1 MGCRAQPAATGGTE
15 MGFLE
20 WLQNTPVAIF
30 VAETLWAY
38 PLLETL
44 HTLGMAMLLGTLG
57 LINLRVLGYKRALSL
72 LGTRDLLPVA
82 WIGFTV
88 NAASGLLLFTSDAVS
103 FFSSNTFRVKITLI
117 VLAGINAAILSRR
130 IYATAGESYTE
141 VASTRWIAG
150 SSLVFWVVAVI
161 CGRIYAYYPYYSF

>member
-1 MGCRAQPAATGGTE
+1 MN
-15 MGFLE
+15 FLY

-30 VAETLWAY
+30 VAEVLWAY

-57 LINLRVLGYKRALSL
+57 LINLRILGYKAALSL
-72 LGTRDLLPVA
+72 IGTRDLLPVA

-88 NAASGLLLFTSDAVS
+88 NAASGLLLFTSDAAT
-103 FFSSNTFRVKITLI
+103 FFVSNTFRVKILLI
-117 VLAGINAAILSRR
+117 ILAGINAAILSRR
-130 IYATAGESYTE
+130 IYGADLQVDSVSAGGDATN
-141 VASTRWIAG
+141 RLLAG

>member
-1 MGCRAQPAATGGTE
+1 MN
-15 MGFLE
+15 FLD

-57 LINLRVLGYKRALSL
+57 LINLRVLGYKPALSL
-72 LGTRDLLPVA
+72 PGTEDLLPVA

-88 NAASGLLLFTSDAVS
+88 NAASGLLLFTSDAVN

-117 VLAGINAAILSRR
+117 ILAGINAAVLSRK
-130 IYATAGESYTE
+130 IYAHGGAAVAAGEG
-141 VASTRWIAG
+141 AG
-150 SSLVFWVVAVI
+150 AVRLLAASSLVFWVVAVI
-161 CGRIYAYYPYYSF
+161 CGRIYAYYPFYSN

>member
-1 MGCRAQPAATGGTE
+1 MN
-15 MGFLE
+15 FLE

-57 LINLRVLGYKRALSL
+57 LINLRVLGYKAALSIV
-72 LGTRDLLPVA
+72 GTRDLLPVA

-88 NAASGLLLFTSDAVS
+88 NAASGLLLFTSDAVN
-103 FFSSNTFRVKITLI
+103 FFASNTFKLKITLI
-117 VLAGINAAILSRR
+117 VIAGINAAILSRR
-130 IYATAGESYTE
+130 LFGDVGSE
-141 VASTRWIAG
+141 VAVTQTDATMKTLAA
-150 SSLVFWVVAVI
+150 SSLAFWVIAVI
-161 CGRIYAYYPYYSF
+161 CGRIYAYYPFYSY

>member
-1 MGCRAQPAATGGTE
+1 MN
-15 MGFLE
+15 FLD

-57 LINLRVLGYKRALSL
+57 LINLRVLGYKPALSL
-72 LGTRDLLPVA
+72 FGTQDLLPVA

-88 NAASGLLLFTSDAVS
+88 NAASGLLLFTSDAVN
-103 FFSSNTFRVKITLI
+103 FFASNTFKVKILLI
-117 VLAGINAAILSRR
+117 ILAGINAAILSRR
-130 IYATAGESYTE
+130 IYAEGAAEIDAGNGAGSM
-141 VASTRWIAG
+141 RLLAG

-161 CGRIYAYYPYYSF
+161 CGRIYAYYPFYSY

>member
-1 MGCRAQPAATGGTE
+1 MN
-15 MGFLE
+15 FLD

-57 LINLRVLGYKRALSL
+57 LINLRVLGYKSALSL
-72 LGTRDLLPVA
+72 FGTRDLLPVA
-82 WIGFTV
+82 WIGFTI
-88 NAASGLLLFTSDAVS
+88 NAASGLLLFTSDAVT
-103 FFSSNTFRVKITLI
+103 FFASNTFRVKMVLI
-117 VLAGINAAILSRR
+117 LLAGINAALLSRR
-130 IYATAGESYTE
+130 IYGDGGADIAIGNGGATIKAL
-141 VASTRWIAG
+141 AG

-161 CGRIYAYYPYYSF
+161 CGRIYAYYPFYSF

>member
-1 MGCRAQPAATGGTE
+1 MN
-15 MGFLE
+15 FLG

-44 HTLGMAMLLGTLG
+44 HTLGMAMLLGSLG
-57 LINLRVLGYKRALSL
+57 LINLRVLGYKAALSL
-72 LGTRDLLPVA
+72 IGTRDLLPVA
-82 WIGFTV
+82 WFGFTI
-88 NAASGLLLFTSDAVS
+88 NAASGLLLFTSDAIS

-130 IYATAGESYTE
+130 IFGDGSNSAASAGGELT
-141 VASTRWIAG
+141 TRLLAG
-150 SSLVFWVVAVI
+150 SSLAFWVVAVI

>member
-1 MGCRAQPAATGGTE
+1 MN
-15 MGFLE
+15 FLD

-57 LINLRVLGYKRALSL
+57 LINLRVLGYKSALSL
-72 LGTRDLLPVA
+72 FGTRDLLPIA
-82 WIGFTV
+82 WIGFTI
-88 NAASGLLLFTSDAVS
+88 NAASGLLLFTSDAVN
-103 FFSSNTFRVKITLI
+103 FFASNTFRVKIILI
-117 VLAGINAAILSRR
+117 AIAGINAAILSRR
-130 IYATAGESYTE
+130 LYGESGKAGEAGE
-141 VASTRWIAG
+141 AVVAGDSDASMKLLAG

-161 CGRIYAYYPYYSF
+161 CGRIYAYYPYYSY

>member
-1 MGCRAQPAATGGTE
+1 MS
-15 MGFLE
+15 FLD

-57 LINLRVLGYKRALSL
+57 LINLRVLGYKPALSL
-72 LGTRDLLPVA
+72 FGTRDLLPVA
-82 WIGFTV
+82 WIGFSV
-88 NAASGLLLFTSDAVS
+88 NAASGLLLFTSDAVN
-103 FFSSNTFRVKITLI
+103 FFASNTFKVKMLLI
-117 VLAGINAAILSRR
+117 ILAGINAAVLSRR
-130 IYATAGESYTE
+130 IYAAEGE
-141 VASTRWIAG
+141 VAVGTGGDGALKTMAA

-161 CGRIYAYYPYYSF
+161 CGRIYAYYPFYSY

>member
-1 MGCRAQPAATGGTE
+1 MN
-15 MGFLE
+15 FLE
-20 WLQNTPVAIF
+20 WLQNTPLAIW

-57 LINLRVLGYKRALSL
+57 LINLRVLGYKSALSL
-72 LGTRDLLPVA
+72 FGTRDLLPVA

-88 NAASGLLLFTSDAVS
+88 NAASGLMLFTSDAVN
-103 FFSSNTFRVKITLI
+103 FFASNTFRVKILLI

-130 IYATAGESYTE
+130 LYADGGAE
-141 VASTRWIAG
+141 VAVGNSDSTMRLLAG

-161 CGRIYAYYPYYSF
+161 CGRIYAYYPYYSY

>member
-1 MGCRAQPAATGGTE
+1 
-15 MGFLE
+15 MGFLD

-44 HTLGMAMLLGTLG
+44 HTLGMAMLLGALG
-57 LINLRVLGYKRALSL
+57 LINLRVLGYKSALSL
-72 LGTRDLLPVA
+72 IGTRDLLPIA

-88 NAASGLLLFTSDAVS
+88 NACSGLLLFTSDAVS
-103 FFSSNTFRVKITLI
+103 FFSSNTFRVKISLI
-117 VLAGINAAILSRR
+117 VLAGINAAVLARR
-130 IYATAGESYTE
+130 IYAGNGTVIAAGDGE
-141 VASTRWIAG
+141 VLVRALAA

-161 CGRIYAYYPYYSF
+161 CGRIYAYYPFYSF

>member
-1 MGCRAQPAATGGTE
+1 MN
-15 MGFLE
+15 FLD

-57 LINLRVLGYKRALSL
+57 LINLRVLGYKPALSL
-72 LGTRDLLPVA
+72 FGTRDLLPIA

-88 NAASGLLLFTSDAVS
+88 NAASGLLLFTSDAVN
-103 FFSSNTFRVKITLI
+103 FFASNTFRVKILLI

-130 IYATAGESYTE
+130 LYAEGGAEVGVGNGEATLKLL
-141 VASTRWIAG
+141 AG

-161 CGRIYAYYPYYSF
+161 CGRIYAYYPFYSY

>member
-1 MGCRAQPAATGGTE
+1 

-20 WLQNTPVAIF
+20 WLQNTPLAIF

-44 HTLGMAMLLGTLG
+44 HTLGMAMLLGALG
-57 LINLRVLGYKRALSL
+57 LINLRVLGYKPALSL
-72 LGTRDLLPVA
+72 IGTKDLLPVA
-82 WIGFTV
+82 WIGFTI
-88 NAASGLLLFTSDAVS
+88 NAVSGLLLFTSDAVS

-117 VLAGINAAILSRR
+117 ALAGINAAILSRR
-130 IYATAGESYTE
+130 IYAEAGGAVSAGGGDTPNKLL
-141 VASTRWIAG
+141 AG

-161 CGRIYAYYPYYSF
+161 CGRIYAYYPFYSF

>member
-1 MGCRAQPAATGGTE
+1 MN
-15 MGFLE
+15 FLE

-72 LGTRDLLPVA
+72 IGTQDLLPIA
-82 WIGFTV
+82 WIGFTI
-88 NAASGLLLFTSDAVS
+88 NAASGLLLFTSDAVN

-130 IYATAGESYTE
+130 IYGSGGEAVATGEGGAT
-141 VASTRWIAG
+141 IKLLAG

-161 CGRIYAYYPYYSF
+161 CGRIYAYYPFYSY

>member
-1 MGCRAQPAATGGTE
+1 MN
-15 MGFLE
+15 FLE

-72 LGTRDLLPVA
+72 VGTQDLLPIA
-82 WIGFTV
+82 WIGFTI
-88 NAASGLLLFTSDAVS
+88 NAASGLLLFTSDAVN

-130 IYATAGESYTE
+130 IYGSGGEAVATGEGGAT
-141 VASTRWIAG
+141 IKLLAG

-161 CGRIYAYYPYYSF
+161 CGRIYAYYPFYSY

>member
-1 MGCRAQPAATGGTE
+1 MN
-15 MGFLE
+15 FLE
-20 WLQNTPVAIF
+20 WLQNTPLAIF

-57 LINLRVLGYKRALSL
+57 LINLRVLGYKSALYL
-72 LGTRDLLPVA
+72 PGTKDLLPVA
-82 WIGFTV
+82 WVGFTV
-88 NAASGLLLFTSDAVS
+88 NAASGILLFTSDAVN
-103 FFSSNTFRVKITLI
+103 FFSSNTFRVKIALI

-130 IYATAGESYTE
+130 IYADGGEAFATGAGN
-141 VASTRWIAG
+141 STVKLLAG

-161 CGRIYAYYPYYSF
+161 CGRIYAYYPYYSY